1 MLVLRVQE
9 QMAKGLMEE
18 ALERFDAVQSIA
30 MRQASMLENEFH
42 KEIVY
47 LAASVEKLLRAVYV
61 EEESTC
67 LH

>member
-42 KEIVY
+42 KETVH
-47 LAASVEKLLRAVYV
+47 LAASVEKLFRAVYV

-67 LH
+67 RR

>member
-18 ALERFDAVQSIA
+18 ALERFDAVRSIA

-47 LAASVEKLLRAVYV
+47 LAASVEKLFRAVYV

-67 LH
+67 LP